1 MITLRAC
8 RWLLPLLTVSMTGCV
23 LGYGHCKFL
32 EPVKSSLTGRVY
44 FREYRDDQ
52 RFDRAPILLLDRT
65 EYIYVPA
72 PGKQCVSAHEL
83 QLIPVGDL
91 PDEVADKAHVV
102 VEGTLV
108 AATQSHQHTRFVF
121 NVASVRLIK

>member
-1 MITLRAC
+1 MITLRAY
-8 RWLLPLLTVSMTGCV
+8 RWLLPLLTMAMSGCV

-32 EPVKSSLTGRVY
+32 EPVKTSLTGRVY
-44 FREYRDDQ
+44 FREYHDEQ
-52 RFDRAPILLLDRT
+52 RFDRAPILVLDRT
-65 EYIYVPA
+65 EYIYAPA
-72 PGKQCVSAHEL
+72 PGKQCVPAHEL

-108 AATQSHQHTRFVF
+108 AATQSHQHTHFVF